1 MKGHGDIRIGIS
13 GWRYKGW
20 RGTFYPPDLPQRKEL
35 EFASSHFNSIELNGS
50 FYSLQRPES
59 YQRWRADTPQ
69 DFIFS
74 VKGSRFVTHMRR
86 LKEVEPALANFFAQG
101 LLALEEKL
109 GPILW
114 QFPPSMKFD
123 AERFEDFF
131 ALLPRTHKQAATL
144 GKQHSERLNGRVW
157 LRVQNDRPLRHA
169 VEIRNESFVCEE
181 FIALL
186 RKYRIGLVCA
196 DTVEWPRLMDL
207 TADFVYC
214 RLHGDKELY
223 TSGYDEAAIE
233 EWAQRVFRWTCGEEV
248 EDGMKASAKKGR
260 SRATRDVF
268 VYFDNDSK
276 VRAPGDAQSLR
287 RRIEQ
292 LMRGGAAL
300 GRDADR
306 R

>member
-1 MKGHGDIRIGIS
+1 
-13 GWRYKGW
+13 
-20 RGTFYPPDLPQRKEL
+20 
-35 EFASSHFNSIELNGS
+35 
-50 FYSLQRPES
+50 
-59 YQRWRADTPQ
+59 
-69 DFIFS
+69 
-74 VKGSRFVTHMRR
+74 
-86 LKEVEPALANFFAQG
+86 
-101 LLALEEKL
+101 
-109 GPILW
+109 
-114 QFPPSMKFD
+114 MKFD